1 MDKFDSIQQE
11 LREWAKETGG
21 FYILSMEDDVKQ
33 GRFALSASAD
43 TVMNFLNELTD
54 AVGVSVIESFLQQQ
68 KEARKPLVIEKVVEE
83 VIH

>member
-21 FYILSMEDDVKQ
+21 FYILNMEDDTHD

-43 TVMNFLNELTD
+43 TVMNFLSQLTD
-54 AVGVSVIESFLQQQ
+54 AVGISVIEFFLQKR